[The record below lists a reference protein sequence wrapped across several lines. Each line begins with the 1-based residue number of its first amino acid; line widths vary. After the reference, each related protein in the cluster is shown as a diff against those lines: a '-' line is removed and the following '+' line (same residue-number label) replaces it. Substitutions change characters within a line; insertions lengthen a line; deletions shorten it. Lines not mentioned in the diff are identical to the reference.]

1 MNLQKGQTVTVYG
14 TISDVGEVLGYS
26 MKVDKFE

>member
-14 TISDVGEVLGYS
+14 TISDVGEVLGYLFYES
-26 MKVDKFE
+26 R